1 VLIYSLFSR
10 PLSKASKKAKK
21 MVCECV
27 YDPEVDEDGC
37 GEDCLNRLLMIECN
51 PKRCACGEF
60 CTNQRFQKGQYPKLE
75 VFDAGRKGFGLQV
88 LEDVPSG
95 SFIIE
100 YLGEVCSD
108 KEFKRRTKMY
118 AKARLRHHYFMK
130 LKGNEIIDATKKGNN
145 SRFINHSCDPS
156 CETQK
161 WTVAGF
167 LRVGFFSIKPMKA
180 GDEVT
185 FDYKFQR
192 YGRHAQ
198 KCFCGSANCR
208 GIIGAPPKETTGQP
222 VIKETEPRSTGI

>member
-1 VLIYSLFSR
+1 MLGILLIL
-10 PLSKASKKAKK
+10 L
-21 MVCECV
+21 CV
-27 YDPEVDEDGC
+27 VV
-37 GEDCLNRLLMIECN
+37 
-51 PKRCACGEF
+51 
-60 CTNQRFQKGQYPKLE
+60 
-75 VFDAGRKGFGLQV
+75 VFVQ
-88 LEDVPSG
+88 
-95 SFIIE
+95 
-100 YLGEVCSD
+100 
-108 KEFKRRTKMY
+108 
-118 AKARLRHHYFMK
+118 
-130 LKGNEIIDATKKGNN
+130 
-145 SRFINHSCDPS
+145 
-156 CETQK
+156 